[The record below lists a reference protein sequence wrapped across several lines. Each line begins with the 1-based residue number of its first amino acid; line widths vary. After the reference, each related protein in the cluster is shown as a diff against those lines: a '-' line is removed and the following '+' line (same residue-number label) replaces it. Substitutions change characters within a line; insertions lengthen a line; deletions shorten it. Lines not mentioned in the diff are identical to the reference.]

1 MQLINPSE
9 ISSKIM
15 TMIEDC
21 ESKLILVSPY
31 VKISKWYKLKKKF
44 EEAIN
49 KNISIEFYIR
59 DDSENKQ
66 SMIEVNEF
74 GIEPILV
81 PNLHC
86 KLYLNENY
94 AIITSMNLLLSSEI
108 NSLEIGYITETKEE
122 YNDVLKYYNKYL
134 SIYKKGNSKK
144 NENTKNIKHWLDL
157 IVTEMDEKCKKLYID
172 TDESGIT
179 INTGI
184 NTYNMFLWN
193 NNKSNIL
200 RINGILSGKQYD
212 ILSKQV
218 DALEKEIGL
227 KIITQNGTKGHY
239 DLIWGESKKA
249 YTVNSIH
256 DAVDEEAKRISD
268 EVKNFILT
276 IDKKK
281 KEIY

>member
-1 MQLINPSE
+1 
-9 ISSKIM
+9 
-15 TMIEDC
+15 MIEDC

-31 VKISKWYKLKKKF
+31 VKISKWYKLKKKI
-44 EEAIN
+44 EEAKN

-59 DDSENKQ
+59 EDNENKQ
-66 SMIEVNEF
+66 SMIEVNEI

-81 PNLHC
+81 PDLHC
-86 KLYLNENY
+86 KLYLNECY

-122 YNDVLKYYNKYL
+122 QNDVLKYYNKYL
-134 SIYKKGNSKK
+134 LLYK
-144 NENTKNIKHWLDL
+144 NENSAKKENTNNIQHWLDL
-157 IVTEMDEKCKKLYID
+157 IVKEMDEKCKRLQID

-179 INTGI
+179 IKTGI

-193 NNKSNIL
+193 NNKNNIL

-212 ILSKQV
+212 VLSKQV
-218 DALEKEIGL
+218 DELEKEIGL

-239 DLIWGESKKA
+239 DLIWGESKKS
-249 YTVNSIH
+249 YSVISIH
-256 DAVDEEAKRISD
+256 DVANEEAKRISD
-268 EVKNFILT
+268 EVKKFILI

-281 KEIY
+281 NEIY